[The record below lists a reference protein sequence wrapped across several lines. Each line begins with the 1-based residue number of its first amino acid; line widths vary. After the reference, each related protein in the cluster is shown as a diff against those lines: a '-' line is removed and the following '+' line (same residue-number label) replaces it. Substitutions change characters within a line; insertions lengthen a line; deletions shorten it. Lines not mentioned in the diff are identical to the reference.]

1 MWDLLKNILISSE
14 FISTITGS
22 LIAGAF
28 TVFMFFLQNKEQKK
42 FLEQQKREEEEK
54 LKMQNEF
61 QEKLLKTQNEFY
73 QQTVETRE
81 KYERKRM
88 LIGYLKE
95 KIDNSLVIN
104 TELNNIIIKSKSKYK
119 EAARTID
126 INAFIEWQTY
136 IGKIQESIYET
147 SSNIDAKRL
156 NEQVDGKTYQE
167 FLIEVINCLNNL
179 SANARKII
187 KDKKQTDLDEGLKIY
202 SQIDDLLQ
210 QSTLLLIREKNKM
223 LDMLESIDVP
233 KVDTI

>member
-1 MWDLLKNILISSE
+1 
-14 FISTITGS
+14 
-22 LIAGAF
+22 
-28 TVFMFFLQNKEQKK
+28 
-42 FLEQQKREEEEK
+42 
-54 LKMQNEF
+54 
-61 QEKLLKTQNEFY
+61 
-73 QQTVETRE
+73 
-81 KYERKRM
+81 M

-104 TELNNIIIKSKSKYK
+104 TELNNIINKSKSKYK

-136 IGKIQESIYET
+136 IGKIQDSIYET
-147 SSNIDAKRL
+147 SSNIDVKRL

-167 FLIEVINCLNNL
+167 FLIEVINCLNDL